1 MILHTTRILA
11 LALSL
16 LFAAMV
22 PSAPAQA
29 DEADIAAAA
38 RGVVRVVIIGRD
50 GDEIFP
56 IAHGTGFVVA
66 GERIVTNAHVIN
78 PAIEDKRL
86 AIGIVPPE
94 GGDAVYARPIS
105 VSPRNDLAILAT
117 TKPMNL
123 PVLTIAGNPA
133 SGQSAVTAI
142 GYPMNVD
149 RAQGLDQNDLFR
161 ATPPVLSTGFLS
173 GRRPSREMDTL
184 LHTAPIAR
192 GNSGGPLV
200 DNCGRVIGVNSFGAE
215 SEGTEAEFFFAVSTR
230 ELLPFLRANDIQPQ
244 LNALPC
250 RSLAELDAEDEA
262 RRQQTL
268 AAEQRRTAAAEAALA
283 MRRDELR
290 RDITYRTID
299 ARTNQMALAL
309 LLFIIALAAG
319 GTAYLMHLRADM
331 RMRAISG
338 SVAIVAL
345 VAALVAWLTRPAFA
359 DIENELEAALN
370 AEQADGEA
378 GADPGDKPSG
388 AILSQATYSCVL
400 DQQRSR
406 VTSAPEQDVEIGW
419 TAQGCVNGRTQYG
432 LNAGDWTRV
441 LVPSSE
447 AAVSVNRFDPE
458 AREYVVER
466 YLLDRDAMSE
476 ARERRGKYEAPQCG
490 AGDQAATQLGID
502 QSTVVSAL
510 PDRPNERLV
519 YTCTLAKAG
528 AD

>member
-1 MILHTTRILA
+1 MIAHTLRTLA

-16 LFAAMV
+16 LFAAML
-22 PSAPAQA
+22 PAAPAQA

-50 GDEIFP
+50 GDQIFP

-66 GERIVTNAHVIN
+66 GERIITNAHVIN

-86 AIGIVPPE
+86 SIGIVPPE
-94 GGDAVYARPIS
+94 GGDAVYARPVS

-149 RAQGLDQNDLFR
+149 RAQGLGQNDLFR

-200 DNCGRVIGVNSFGAE
+200 DNCGRVIGINSFGAE

-250 RSLAELDAEDEA
+250 RSLAELDAQDEA
-262 RRQQTL
+262 RRQQML
-268 AAEQRRTAAAEAALA
+268 AADQRRAEQARAELA
-283 MRRDELR
+283 QREEELR
-290 RDITYRTID
+290 RDLTFRTID
-299 ARTNQMALAL
+299 ARANRMALAL
-309 LLFIIALAAG
+309 LLFVIALAAG
-319 GTAYLMHLRADM
+319 GAAYLMHLRGDM
-331 RMRAISG
+331 RQRAIVG

-345 VAALVAWLTRPAFA
+345 VGAAIAWLTRPAFA
-359 DIENELEAALN
+359 DIESDL
-370 AEQADGEA
+370 QATLFPER
-378 GADPGDKPSG
+378 PGDAPEDKPGG
-388 AILSQATYSCVL
+388 ALVAEATYSCVL

-406 VTSAPEQDVEIGW
+406 VTSAPKQDLEIGW
-419 TAQGCVNGRTQYG
+419 SAQGCVNGRTQYG
-432 LNAGDWTRV
+432 INAGDWTRV
-441 LVPSSE
+441 LVPSTE
-447 AAVSVNRFDPE
+447 AAVSVNRFDPQ
-458 AREYVVER
+458 AHEYVVER
-466 YLLDRDAMSE
+466 YLLDREAMRN
-476 ARERRGKYEAPQCG
+476 ARELRGQYEAPQCDG
-490 AGDQAATQLGID
+490 GDQAARQLGVD
-502 QSTVVSAL
+502 QGAVMTAL

-519 YTCTLAKAG
+519 YTCTLNGNAT
-528 AD
+528 D

>member
-1 MILHTTRILA
+1 MILHKIRFLA
-11 LALSL
+11 LALGA

-22 PSAPAQA
+22 QSAPAQA

-50 GDEIFP
+50 GGKIFP
-56 IAHGTGFVVA
+56 IGHGTGFVVA
-66 GERIVTNAHVIN
+66 NERIVTNAHVIN
-78 PAIEDKRL
+78 QALEDDRL

-105 VSPRNDLAILAT
+105 VSPRNDLAILKT
-117 TKPMNL
+117 TKNMNL

-133 SGQSAVTAI
+133 SGQSSVTAI

-161 ATPPVLSTGFLS
+161 AIPPVMSTGFLS

-262 RRQQTL
+262 RRQQML
-268 AAEQRRTAAAEAALA
+268 AAERRLAEEAQANRSRQ
-283 MRRDELR
+283 MDELR
-290 RDITYRTID
+290 RDLTYRTID
-299 ARTNQMALAL
+299 ARANQMALAL
-309 LLFIIALAAG
+309 LLFVIALAAG
-319 GTAYLMHLRADM
+319 GAAYLMHLRGEM
-331 RMRAISG
+331 RLRAVAG

-345 VAALVAWLTRPAFA
+345 AGAAIAWFTRPAFA
-359 DIENELEAALN
+359 DIENEVQAALN
-370 AEQADGEA
+370 ADL
-378 GADPGDKPSG
+378 PSDENG
-388 AILSQATYSCVL
+388 NQPTGVILDEATYSCVL

-406 VTSAPEQDVEIGW
+406 VTSAPMQDLEISW
-419 TAQGCVNGRTQYG
+419 SAQGCINGRTQYG

-441 LVPSSE
+441 LVPETE

-458 AREYVVER
+458 SREYVVER
-466 YLLDRDAMSE
+466 YLLDRNAMSD
-476 ARERRGKYEAPQCG
+476 ARERREQYEAPQCG
-490 AGDQAATQLGID
+490 AGEQAARQLGID
-502 QSTVVSAL
+502 QGSVMSAL

-519 YTCTLAKAG
+519 YTCMLSKNGT
-528 AD
+528 D

>member
-1 MILHTTRILA
+1 MNPHPFRILA
-11 LALSL
+11 LTLSL
-16 LFAAMV
+16 LFAAML
-22 PSAPAQA
+22 PSAPALA

-50 GDEIFP
+50 GDQIFP
-56 IAHGTGFVVA
+56 IAHGTGFVV
-66 GERIVTNAHVIN
+66 GNERIVTNAHVIN

-244 LNALPC
+244 LNSLPC

-262 RRQQTL
+262 RRQQML
-268 AAEQRRTAAAEAALA
+268 AAEQRRAQQAEAALDK
-283 MRRDELR
+283 REEELR
-290 RDITYRTID
+290 RDLTYRTID
-299 ARTNQMALAL
+299 ARANQMALAL
-309 LLFIIALAAG
+309 LLFVIALAAG
-319 GTAYLMHLRADM
+319 GGAWLMHLRGHM
-331 RMRAISG
+331 RHRAIIG
-338 SVAIVAL
+338 SVAVVAL
-345 VAALVAWLTRPAFA
+345 VGALIAWFTRPSFSDIEGELQAALFP
-359 DIENELEAALN
+359 ELP
-370 AEQADGEA
+370 G
-378 GADPGDKPSG
+378 GAPSGQPSG
-388 AILSQATYSCVL
+388 ALVSEAAYSCVL

-406 VTSAPEQDVEIGW
+406 VTSAPKQDLEIGW

-466 YLLDRDAMSE
+466 YLLDRDAMTD
-476 ARERRGKYEAPQCG
+476 AREQRGQYEAPQCG
-490 AGDQAATQLGID
+490 AAEQAARQLGID
-502 QSTVVSAL
+502 QGAVMSAL

-519 YTCTLAKAG
+519 YTCTLNESG
-528 AD
+528 PD